1 MSVVTDMENDETIVR
16 TVLAAFPDV
25 WAIYRF
31 GSSGT
36 PDEHA
41 GSDIDVALLFAP
53 GERDLLALGG
63 ELSCMLDKS
72 VDLADLRRANTIL
85 QKEVVMSG
93 RRIYSA
99 QALEADLFEVRV
111 MGNYQKLCQERRE
124 IVEDGLRTG
133 SFYGR

>member
-1 MSVVTDMENDETIVR
+1 MEHDNVIVSA
-16 TVLAAFPDV
+16 VLERFPDV

-41 GSDIDVALLFAP
+41 DSDVDVAVLFAP
-53 GERDLLALGG
+53 GKRDLLVLSG
-63 ELSCMLDKS
+63 ELSCILARD
-72 VDLADLRRANTIL
+72 VDLVDLRSAPTVL

-93 RRIYSA
+93 RRVYASHV
-99 QALEADLFEVRV
+99 LDTDLFEVRV

-133 SFYGR
+133 RFYGR